1 MFLPCGYGRKS
12 TAESECS
19 QRIPAPWGV
28 SSISSICSAIE
39 KYKPSIFQKH
49 IQTDI
54 KYFIIYVCMYYHA
67 ATYLKAADIYPTAN
81 ADPDPQYRPIP

>member
-1 MFLPCGYGRKS
+1 MEESPRKK
-12 TAESECS
+12 SECS
-19 QRIPAPWGV
+19 QRIPALCGV

-54 KYFIIYVCMYYHA
+54 KYIIIYMYY
-67 ATYLKAADIYPTAN
+67 DISISYFLSSTTHGENGGNSLNVRNPLIILN
-81 ADPDPQYRPIP
+81 ILV